1 MSYPSSSSSSPSNK
15 KLKPTNPPSSLAPPS
30 APPAAPPSSSSIT
43 PHSID
48 SFVVSLPSSLRLH
61 LSSYFTETEIN
72 RIQECYKKA
81 PERTVFRQV
90 PPPPAAPDFPSLP
103 ISESSVAPLPQI
115 PSVYLTK
122 KTTDSPPPLPSLL
135 HRLLQPPNSPND
147 NSRQDIAE
155 AVLRGAAIFNV
166 GILSSNGDIVKGTEV
181 YVWGDVT
188 LPGGAGKTSSGKSKK
203 NNRGCK
209 VPLFQ
214 GDVMYLGVGVVEVEK
229 QSDFF
234 RLSKGTGVTMVSL
247 ATGKKPLSLNSL
259 DNTKWFCQNL
269 PSLVPAYS
277 LSETITSD
285 STVLDMCAAPGGK
298 TSHISSLS
306 KNCFIV
312 ANDRSKKKMTSVSTL
327 LKSQG
332 FDNVNC
338 ISSDATKLCDSLPS
352 SSTVPEI
359 FSKSSPDTSGVH
371 SAIKRLPPSSFT
383 HILLDPPCSALGLR
397 PRLHVPSNDDVQKYS
412 VYQRGF
418 VDQAVKLLKPGGV
431 MCYSTCTY
439 NPDENEGV
447 VRHVLEKYEDMEL
460 VDVGV
465 ELGKEGVEW
474 EGLTEEDRKKV
485 RRFDWCDA
493 EERE

>member
-1 MSYPSSSSSSPSNK
+1 MSTQSSPSSPSNKPSSK
-15 KLKPTNPPSSLAPPS
+15 KLKPTNPSSLAGMS
-30 APPAAPPSSSSIT
+30 APPSSSSIT

-61 LSSYFTETEIN
+61 LSSHFTETEIN

-81 PERTVFRQV
+81 PELDR
-90 PPPPAAPDFPSLP
+90 
-103 ISESSVAPLPQI
+103 IC
-115 PSVYLTK
+115 
-122 KTTDSPPPLPSLL
+122 
-135 HRLLQPPNSPND
+135 
-147 NSRQDIAE
+147 AE

-166 GILSSNGDIVKGTEV
+166 GILSSNGDIVKGSEV

-214 GDVMYLGVGVVEVEK
+214 GDVMYLGVGVVEVDK

-306 KNCFIV
+306 KNCFVV

-338 ISSDATKLCDSLPS
+338 ISSDATKLCDESLS
-352 SSTVPEI
+352 SENVHEI
-359 FSKSSPDTSGVH
+359 FSKSPSNTSGLH
-371 SAIKRLPPSSFT
+371 STIKRLPPESFT

-397 PRLHVPSNDDVQKYS
+397 PRLHIPSNDDVKKYG
-412 VYQRGF
+412 VYQKGF

-447 VRHVLEKYEDMEL
+447 VKHVLEKYEDMEL

-465 ELGKEGVEW
+465 ELGKEGIEW

-493 EERE
+493 EEREDMAGSSIGFFVAKFVKKA